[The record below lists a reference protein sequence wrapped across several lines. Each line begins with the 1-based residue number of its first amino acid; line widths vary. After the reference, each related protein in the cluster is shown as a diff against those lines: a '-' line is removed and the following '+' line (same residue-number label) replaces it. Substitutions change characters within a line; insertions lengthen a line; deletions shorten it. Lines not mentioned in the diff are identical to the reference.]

1 MNCVFLNMS
10 LIVSNIQKKYNQQV
24 AVEGVSFELQPGE
37 IVGFLGP
44 NGAGKSTTLKMI
56 AGILSADAGKI
67 TINNL
72 AVGMDEVNTKK
83 LVGYLPESNALYKDL
98 YVKEYLHFL
107 GNVHSLKNIELRIKE
122 VIELLQLGSMQQ
134 KKIGELSKGFQQ
146 RVGIAAAIIHQPALV
161 LLDEPTSGLD
171 PNQLMDIRKVIQQ
184 LSTHS
189 MVLFSSHILQEV
201 TAVCNRVLVMHQ
213 GKLVAN
219 EPIEELLKPK
229 TNHLHVEFEE
239 EITHL
244 QEHLSK
250 LSLEMIHIDKHLLVV
265 KTAED
270 KDVKKI
276 VMQFALDMG
285 LNIERLHTEQASLE
299 EIFKLL
305 TH

>member
-1 MNCVFLNMS
+1 MS

-24 AVEGVSFELQPGE
+24 AVEGVSFEVQPGE

-72 AVGMDEVNTKK
+72 TVGMDEVNTKK

-107 GNVHSLKNIELRIKE
+107 GNVHSLKNIESRIKE

>member
-1 MNCVFLNMS
+1 MS
-10 LIVSNIQKKYNQQV
+10 LNVSNIQKRYNQQI
-24 AVEGVSFELQPGE
+24 AVDDISFEVHPGE

-56 AGILSADAGKI
+56 AGILAADAGKI
-67 TINNL
+67 TINNVE
-72 AVGMDEVNTKK
+72 VGVDAINAKK

-98 YVKEYLHFL
+98 YIKEYLHFL
-107 GNVHSLKNIELRIKE
+107 ANVHALKNTPERIKE
-122 VIELLQLGSMQQ
+122 VIELLQLGTMQQ

-146 RVGIAAAIIHQPALV
+146 RVGIAAAILHQPALV

-171 PNQLMDIRKVIQQ
+171 PNQLMDIRKLIQQ
-184 LSTHS
+184 LSQNS

-201 TAVCNRVLVMHQ
+201 TAVCHRVLVMHE

-219 EPIEELLKPK
+219 EPIEQILKPQ
-229 TNHLHVEFEE
+229 TNHLHIQFEE
-239 EITHL
+239 DITHL
-244 QEHLSK
+244 QSHIQELSIEI
-250 LSLEMIHIDKHLLVV
+250 LRIDKHLLVV
-265 KTAED
+265 KTAEG

-276 VMQFALDMG
+276 IMQFALDMG
-285 LNIERLHTEQASLE
+285 LNIERLHVEQASLE